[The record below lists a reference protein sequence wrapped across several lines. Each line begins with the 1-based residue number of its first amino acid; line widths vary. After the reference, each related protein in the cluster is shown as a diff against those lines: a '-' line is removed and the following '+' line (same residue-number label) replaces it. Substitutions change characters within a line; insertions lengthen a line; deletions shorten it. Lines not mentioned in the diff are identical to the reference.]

1 MQSFFKTKEIQTF
14 EQPTS
19 LWQRVLVFL
28 RNAIIKGE
36 LEPGEKLNE
45 VLIASKLGVSR
56 SPVREAIRVLESEN
70 FVETIDRRGTF
81 VKILSVREVEEIYIV
96 LKFLMSAAVSLAA
109 RNMDEKKK
117 KEITSIIEESETA
130 RNTTDKE
137 KIKYL
142 SKKFHTFIMKAGEN
156 NLLLKINESLLVQQE
171 RIRLWGIST
180 AQEDI
185 TAIIDEHIL
194 ISRSILKEDASEA
207 DRLMQEHVENARK
220 RILNAILKRK
230 KE

>member
-28 RNAIIKGE
+28 RNAIVKGE

-56 SPVREAIRVLESEN
+56 SPVREAIRVLESQN

-96 LKFLMSAAVSLAA
+96 LKFLLSAAVSLAV

-117 KEITSIIEESETA
+117 KEITSIIKESETA

-137 KIKYL
+137 KLKCI
-142 SKKFHTFIMKAGEN
+142 SKKFHTFIMEAGEN
-156 NLLLKINESLLVQQE
+156 NLLLKINESLLVQEE

-180 AQEDI
+180 VQEDI

-207 DRLMQEHVENARK
+207 DRLMQEHVEKARE

-230 KE
+230 KD